1 MLLGHVDLASDWSY
15 AGVAALGAFHGVNPA
30 MGWLFA
36 VAFGLQ
42 QGSRRALL
50 VALVFLAIGHEL
62 SVLPTLVAVE
72 ELHVFVS
79 DTAIRI
85 AGAAALGAFGLWKLV
100 RAHGHHRWVGMRLRY
115 RELVLWSFLMAS
127 AHGAGLMLMPFA
139 VGDRQESHT
148 AASIAKS
155 GALDATLAAAVHTA
169 AMAVVAGT
177 IALLVYEVVGVGI
190 LRRAWLNLDRIWA
203 FALLAGAAA
212 TLFL

>member
-50 VALVFLAIGHEL
+50 LALVLLAIGHEL

-72 ELHVFVS
+72 ELHVFAS

-100 RAHGHHRWVGMRLRY
+100 RAHAHHRWVGMRLRY

-127 AHGAGLMLMPFA
+127 AHGAGLMLMPFV
-139 VGDRQESHT
+139 VGIYEAQGG
-148 AASIAKS
+148 SIDSELARLFEDYYQQS
-155 GALDATLAAAVHTA
+155 FGQTLAVEPQQTSRIC
-169 AMAVVAGT
+169 VGQPPDVGT
-177 IALLVYEVVGVGI
+177 FGP
-190 LRRAWLNLDRIWA
+190 
-203 FALLAGAAA
+203 
-212 TLFL
+212 FLPL